1 MFTLKILF
9 WACLLIVFYTY
20 LGYGIL
26 LYIIIRLRRLFKGK
40 PQKTVMPQDD
50 ELPTMTLM
58 ICAYN
63 EEDVVAEKMEN
74 TLAIDYPKDKLRIMW
89 VTDGSN
95 DHTNELLSAYPE
107 VDIVFSPERRG
118 KTAALKHGLRE
129 LQTRYVAFTDA
140 NTMINTDALREIA
153 RLFRDPTVGCVSGEK
168 RVAARKA
175 GEMAAEGEGLYWKY
189 ESTLK
194 RWDSE
199 LYSAMGAAGELYA
212 IDPDLCREVPDE
224 ALLDD
229 FMMSMYVVQAG
240 KRIAYTAD
248 AYAMEYGSANI
259 HEESKRK
266 RRIAA
271 GGLQSI
277 WWLRSMLNPLRQPLV
292 TFQYVSHRVL
302 RWSITPIAMVLLLLV
317 NIALV
322 AIGAGSFY
330 TVMLIGQA
338 LFYLA
343 AILGW
348 LLNRYGYKNKLLY
361 TAYYFVFMN
370 FNVFRGMAYLKSH
383 GKSGAWEKAKRS

>member
-1 MFTLKILF
+1 MLTLKILF
-9 WACLLIVFYTY
+9 WAMLLIVFYTY
-20 LGYGIL
+20 IGYGIL
-26 LYIIIRLRRLFKGK
+26 LYIIIRLKRLFAGK
-40 PQKTVMPQDD
+40 PCEAVLPADE

-63 EEDVVAEKMEN
+63 EEDVVKEKMEN
-74 TLAIDYPKDKLRIMW
+74 TLALDYPKDKLRIMW

-95 DHTNELLSAYPE
+95 DRTNELLAAYPE

-118 KTAALKHGLRE
+118 KTAALKHGLTE
-129 LQTRYVAFTDA
+129 LNTRYVAFTDA
-140 NTMINTDALREIA
+140 NTMINAGALREIA
-153 RLFRDPTVGCVSGEK
+153 RLFCDPTVGCISGEK

-175 GEMAAEGEGLYWKY
+175 GEMAAEGEGLYWRY

-212 IDPDLCREVPDE
+212 IDPKLCREVPDE

-229 FMMSMYVVQAG
+229 FMLSMYVVQAG
-240 KRIAYTAD
+240 KRIAYTAE

-259 HEESKRK
+259 YEESKRK

-277 WWLRSMLNPLRQPLV
+277 WWLRSMLNPFKQPLV

-322 AIGAGSFY
+322 AMEAGTFY
-330 TVMLIGQA
+330 TIILILQA
-338 LFYLA
+338 LFYLMA
-343 AILGW
+343 LAGW
-348 LLNRYGYKNKLLY
+348 LFNRYGYKNKLLY

-370 FNVFRGMAYLKSH
+370 FNVFRGMAYLCSH

>member
-1 MFTLKILF
+1 MLTLKILF

-20 LGYGIL
+20 IGYGIL
-26 LYIIIRLRRLFKGK
+26 LYIIIRLKRLFKGTPLK
-40 PQKTVMPQDD
+40 AVMPQD
-50 ELPTMTLM
+50 EALPTMTLM

-63 EEDVVAEKMEN
+63 EEDVVAEKMAN

-140 NTMINTDALREIA
+140 NTMINTGALREIA
-153 RLFRDPTVGCVSGEK
+153 RLFCDPTVGCVSGEK
-168 RVAARKA
+168 RVAARTA

-212 IDPDLCREVPDE
+212 IDPNLCREVPDE

-229 FMMSMYVVQAG
+229 FMLSMYVVQAG

-259 HEESKRK
+259 YEESKRK

-322 AIGAGSFY
+322 VTGAGIFY
-330 TVMLIGQA
+330 TVMLILQA
-338 LFYLA
+338 LFYLMA
-343 AILGW
+343 LLGW
-348 LLNRYGYKNKLLY
+348 LLNRYGHKNKLLY

-370 FNVFRGMAYLKSH
+370 FNVFRGMAYLRSH

>member
-1 MFTLKILF
+1 MLTLKILF

-26 LYIIIRLRRLFKGK
+26 LYIIIRLRRFFKGK

-212 IDPDLCREVPDE
+212 IDPHLCREVPDE

-259 HEESKRK
+259 YEESKRK

>member
-1 MFTLKILF
+1 MKIVFWIALF
-9 WACLLIVFYTY
+9 IVFYTY
-20 LGYGIL
+20 IGYGIL
-26 LYIIIRLRRLFKGK
+26 LYIIIRLKRLFRGK
-40 PQKTVMPQDD
+40 PQKAVLPAD
-50 ELPTMTLM
+50 EDLPTMTLM

-74 TLAIDYPKDKLRIMW
+74 TLALDYPKDKLRIMW
-89 VTDGSN
+89 VTDGSS
-95 DHTNELLSAYPE
+95 DRTNELLKAYPE

-129 LQTRYVAFTDA
+129 LKTRYVAFTDA
-140 NTMINTDALREIA
+140 NTMINAGALREIA
-153 RLFRDPTVGCVSGEK
+153 RLFTDPTVGCVSGEK

-194 RWDSE
+194 RWDNE
-199 LYSAMGAAGELYA
+199 LYSTMGAAGELYA
-212 IDPDLCREVPDE
+212 MDPKLCREVPDE

-240 KRIAYTAD
+240 KRIAYTPD
-248 AYAMEYGSANI
+248 AYAQEYGSANI
-259 HEESKRK
+259 FEESKRK

-277 WWLRSMLNPLRQPLV
+277 WWLRSMLNPFHQPLV

-302 RWSITPIAMVLLLLV
+302 RWSITPIAMVLLLLA
-317 NIALV
+317 NIDLV
-322 AIGAGSFY
+322 VMGAGNFY
-330 TVMLIGQA
+330 TVILILQI
-338 LFYLA
+338 LFYLMA
-343 AILGW
+343 LAGW

-361 TAYYFVFMN
+361 TAYYFMFMN
-370 FNVFRGMAYLKSH
+370 FNVFRGMAYLRTH